1 MPATPVLFALG
12 AAMTFA
18 LAAVLQQEAAQRATR
33 AESLHFHLL
42 LVLLRQPRWVA
53 GVVMLVCGFG
63 LQALALAN
71 GPIALVQPIVAT
83 ELVFAIPLAIW
94 RRHRRAQMREWAG
107 LFLVLAGVS
116 VFLVMASPES
126 GISQPSLL
134 EWLLVLVPVAS
145 VLCLVVVVAAA
156 KHGPSRATLLGVAA
170 GLSFSLLAILT
181 KSVAHQLAHGV
192 GKAFASWQIY
202 ALIALGISALVLSQS
217 AYQAGPLPLSMP
229 SIALVEPVVAVV
241 VGDTLFH
248 EQANLAGGALALE
261 ALAALAALAGLLL
274 LATSPT
280 VLSIYEQA
288 APEPSLDSRQHH
300 L

>member
-1 MPATPVLFALG
+1 MS
-12 AAMTFA
+12 FA
-18 LAAVLQQEAAQRATR
+18 LAAVLQQESAQRATR
-33 AESLHFHLL
+33 SESLHFHLL

-53 GVVMLVCGFG
+53 GIVILVWGFG

-94 RRHRRAQMREWAG
+94 RRHRRAQIREWAG
-107 LFLVLAGVS
+107 IFLVLAGVS
-116 VFLVMASPES
+116 VFLVMASPEN

-145 VLCLVVVVAAA
+145 VLCLVVIVAAA
-156 KHGPSRATLLGVAA
+156 KHGPSRATLLGAAA
-170 GLSFSLLAILT
+170 GLSFALLAILT
-181 KSVAHQLAHGV
+181 KSVAHQLAHSV

-202 ALIALGISALVLSQS
+202 TLIALGISALVLSQS

-288 APEPSLDSRQHH
+288 AVEAGDGPRQRH

>member
-107 LFLVLAGVS
+107 IFLVLAGVS

-170 GLSFSLLAILT
+170 GLAFALLAILT
-181 KSVAHQLAHGV
+181 KSAAHQLAHGV
-192 GKAFASWQIY
+192 GTAFASWQIY